1 MQHGVFYP
9 VIEGKRSLQGL
20 SKLTMLVQTRNLPS
34 NRGSLQRFV
43 EVLELYVALPGKL
56 PDLENPRAPE
66 CHMCATPDG
75 LGPRRTLLL
84 RTTAARHLAQRLVV
98 CSGRSTKMLFS
109 SPRRATA
116 PARSRSK
123 ASALCHARLAFRMQV
138 LICVDTYSSLHL
150 GINQDHAF
158 TRQALLAR
166 TRRPVNCGQQLE
178 VDGSSDSRL
187 VWSRKVKTRLGSP
200 KLRSLSRKP

>member
-56 PDLENPRAPE
+56 PDLENPRAQE

-98 CSGRSTKMLFS
+98 VQWTQHQNAFFKPQACDSASKVPVQSQCLVSCQVGFS
-109 SPRRATA
+109 D
-116 PARSRSK
+116 
-123 ASALCHARLAFRMQV
+123 ASADMC
-138 LICVDTYSSLHL
+138 
-150 GINQDHAF
+150 
-158 TRQALLAR
+158 
-166 TRRPVNCGQQLE
+166 
-178 VDGSSDSRL
+178 
-187 VWSRKVKTRLGSP
+187 
-200 KLRSLSRKP
+200 